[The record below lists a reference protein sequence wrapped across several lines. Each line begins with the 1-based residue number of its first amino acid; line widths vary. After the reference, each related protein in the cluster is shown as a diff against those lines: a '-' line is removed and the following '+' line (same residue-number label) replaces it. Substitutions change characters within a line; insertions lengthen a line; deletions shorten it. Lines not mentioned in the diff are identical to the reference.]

1 MPRRRSFPE
10 HREPLFWGTG
20 RGSLWDQSSL
30 LISADPL
37 SSYTITPVLTGE
49 ETVGGAAGEAA
60 GNGTTCPVMQVVSRE
75 SRVIKSQ
82 ICFSP
87 YIMLKTLR
95 QN

>member
-49 ETVGGAAGEAA
+49 ETGGSGGGGGGQRNNLPSNAG
-60 GNGTTCPVMQVVSRE
+60 S
-75 SRVIKSQ
+75 K
-82 ICFSP
+82 
-87 YIMLKTLR
+87 
-95 QN
+95 

>member
-49 ETVGGAAGEAA
+49 ETGESGRGGGGQRNNLPSNAG
-60 GNGTTCPVMQVVSRE
+60 G
-75 SRVIKSQ
+75 K
-82 ICFSP
+82 
-87 YIMLKTLR
+87 
-95 QN
+95 